1 MLISESLLISD
12 DITLPSNLVVQSS
25 GSLTADSKTFTKE
38 SYAPGNITINTGSSS
53 LQTITFNSCGL
64 LKLVGLD
71 SNATMS
77 SLTLNNCTGMQ
88 IEGGSVDVSTVT
100 INSATS
106 DYLVSDDH
114 TGTISGMTF
123 DLDSNFSTNSL
134 IKLGAS
140 TSTCLLYTS
149 PSPRDLLKSRMPSS
163 A

>member
-1 MLISESLLISD
+1 MCIRD
-12 DITLPSNLVVQSS
+12 R
-25 GSLTADSKTFTKE
+25 
-38 SYAPGNITINTGSSS
+38 
-53 LQTITFNSCGL
+53 TITFNSCGL

-140 TSTCLLYTS
+140 TSTSTTLSGEITVKTSDTNVELTEDLVIFDVTAYDSNKTFPDVLLDNSTEFMLDNLS
-149 PSPRDLLKSRMPSS
+149 LIHI
-163 A
+163 